1 MVNMSSWT
9 TLFSGLKQRLREP
22 SAACAFAIGLGLCGF
37 GLCGAQSVEARLNFN
52 HAAYMCTNPSSEIS
66 KEAAQDFN
74 DGWFLV
80 ASNFRSR
87 WGEALELLEK
97 AREAKHPYARIALL
111 YLRAK
116 ILDQNFPYAE
126 NQFDLIPVLVGD
138 DPVGITIS
146 AMVIALSTDFL
157 SKTPQNIDRLL
168 QALDRAIAAGYV
180 PAYYVKGRIFMML
193 NRPEAGLD
201 LILRSANK
209 GNAIAKHHIAA
220 LTIHGLLDLTPNQAF
235 DMLSSA
241 VNDGDYGS
249 LQDLAY
255 CYEKGFG
262 TNQNLKK
269 AIELYKLG
277 MQKGDAG
284 AAMSLARLQLA
295 SEQPNYVDAFVA
307 LNFAYRNNKLEAANA
322 LGYLYM
328 TGLGVKQNKA
338 KGLKLIEKAANAG
351 DITALENL
359 IACYTFGNGV
369 EPDPDRVLQYQ
380 KRLHEL
386 NANQVAVQSSP
397 QEGEMD

>member
-1 MVNMSSWT
+1 MVNMSGWIS
-9 TLFSGLKQRLREP
+9 LFSGLKQRLRNQ
-22 SAACAFAIGLGLCGF
+22 SSACAFAVGLGLCGL

-52 HAAYMCTNPSSEIS
+52 HAAYLCTNPSTEIS
-66 KEAAQDFN
+66 KEAAQAFN

-80 ASNFRSR
+80 CSNFRSR

-97 AREAKHPYARIALL
+97 ARAAHHPYARIALL

-126 NQFDLIPVLVGD
+126 NQFDLIPILVGD
-138 DPVGITIS
+138 DPVGVTLS
-146 AMVIALSTDFL
+146 ALVIALSTDFL
-157 SKTPQNIDRLL
+157 SKTPQNIDRLI

-201 LILRSANK
+201 LILKSAHK

-235 DMLSSA
+235 DMLESA
-241 VNDGDYGS
+241 VKDGDYGS

-262 TNQNLKK
+262 TDQNLQK
-269 AIELYKLG
+269 AIALYKLG
-277 MQKGDAG
+277 MKKGDAG
-284 AAMSLARLQLA
+284 SAMALARLQLA
-295 SEQPNYVDAFVA
+295 SAQPNYVDAFVA
-307 LNFAYRNNKLEAANA
+307 LNFAYHNNKLEAANA

-328 TGLGVKQNKA
+328 TGLGVKQNKV
-338 KGLKLIEKAANAG
+338 KGLYLMEQAANAG

-369 EPDPDRVLQYQ
+369 EPNPEKVQMYQ
-380 KRLHEL
+380 NQLRRL
-386 NANQVAVQSSP
+386 NATQVAVQSSA
-397 QEGEMD
+397 ELE